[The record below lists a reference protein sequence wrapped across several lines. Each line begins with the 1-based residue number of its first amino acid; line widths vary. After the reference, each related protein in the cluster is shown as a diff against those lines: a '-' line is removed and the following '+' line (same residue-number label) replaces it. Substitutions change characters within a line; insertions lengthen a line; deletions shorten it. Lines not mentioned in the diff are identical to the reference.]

1 MKDRIA
7 KPVLGLVLGFVMLF
21 AFAAAPASAA
31 KKVPV
36 NLRVVTYKGKILF
49 DGKVRTGTTKVKPNT
64 ACLGGE
70 PGKARTLTG
79 PTGFGVLVDA
89 AKQSSALRP
98 LKVSDGQYGFGLCG
112 FGSTVAKGVN
122 WWALKYNHKQS
133 SSGGELTKLKRGSSV
148 LWYLAEDYNV
158 IGLPEELALKAPSRA
173 KKGSTVKVRVFG
185 YDDAG
190 KKRPIEGAK
199 LEGVSGAPLTDSRGY
214 AKVQITKK
222 TRLRARFSGTIPS
235 NHVAVGIKK

>member
-1 MKDRIA
+1 MKDRIT
-7 KPVLGLVLGFVMLF
+7 KPVLGLVLGLTMLF
-21 AFAAAPASAA
+21 AFTAAPASAA
-31 KKVPV
+31 NKVPV

-49 DGKVRTGTTKVKPNT
+49 DGKIKTGTAKVKPNT
-64 ACLGGE
+64 ACLGGK

-89 AKQSSALRP
+89 AKQTSALRP

-122 WWALKYNHKQS
+122 WWALKYQHKQS
-133 SSGGELTKLKRGSSV
+133 STGGELTKLKKGSSV

-158 IGLPEELALKAPSRA
+158 IGLPEELALKAPA
-173 KKGSTVKVRVFG
+173 KVKANSTVKVRVLG
-185 YDDAG
+185 YDDTG

-199 LEGVSGAPLTDSRGY
+199 LDGVSGAPLTDRNGY
-214 AKVQITKK
+214 AKVTIKKK
-222 TRLRARFSGTIPS
+222 TRLRARFSGAIPS
-235 NHVAVGIKK
+235 NHVAIGIKK